1 MTHSSARTSASRTRP
16 HAQARASSGR
26 PRGRARDTDAAPSPA
41 HRRATQRQLVSLAEA
56 AAYAK
61 LSVRTVRRYIA
72 SGRLTGYRVGPRL
85 IRVDLEELESLA
97 RPIPAARRS
106 GRMT

>member
-1 MTHSSARTSASRTRP
+1 MTRSSARTSAAGTRP
-16 HAQARASSGR
+16 YAQARASHGR
-26 PRGRARDTDAAPSPA
+26 PRGRARDTGDPPPSTHRAAA
-41 HRRATQRQLVSLAEA
+41 RRELVSLAEA

-72 SGRLTGYRVGPRL
+72 SGRLTGYRIGPRL

-106 GRMT
+106 GRMA